1 MEPDERSAR
10 RAADRLLVR
19 TARAARGWWVVLA
32 IDTLAGA
39 LLTLAAPVL
48 LAVAVD
54 ATVGATADR
63 HRAVMALAAL
73 AAAGIVVSVIGQIAT
88 AYGTARGDIVLRR
101 RLVDRVLDLGLAG
114 QRRFAPGDV
123 VSRLNAS
130 VPHAA
135 AVVPKVLDAA
145 AGVLVA
151 VVALVALARLDWWIV
166 VVIALATPFVFFI
179 VRVLMRE
186 TALSTVAYQEHQ
198 AEVATRFVAALRGA
212 RTIRACDTVDREIA
226 RVSEPL
232 AALEAAGR
240 AVWQTLGRTAGRAGL
255 VVPLVGVGALAVAG
269 QGVAAGRLTPGEL
282 IAATGYVPIALGLF
296 DHVSNLGSLAVD
308 RACAVRVAEVLASP
322 TAPVGTSRLGPGRGV
337 LALRGVGVALDGRRL
352 LGPLDLDV
360 AGGTTVAIVGH
371 SGAGKSILALVAG
384 GLWTPDEGSVELDG
398 VALGDL
404 TPADRAGAVAF
415 AFDVPHLVGR
425 TIADALAYGHPA
437 TRVELYRSLDQAQA
451 TAFVERLPGGLD
463 APLSTAPFSGG
474 EHQRLGLARAL
485 LRRPRLLVLDDATS
499 SLDTVTEALVQDTIT
514 GAAAQ
519 STTLVVAHRVSSAAR
534 ADRVVWV
541 DGTTVRRTGTH
552 RELWADADYRALFAA
567 DEAEPV
573 VLGRPA

>member
-1 MEPDERSAR
+1 
-10 RAADRLLVR
+10 
-19 TARAARGWWVVLA
+19 
-32 IDTLAGA
+32 
-39 LLTLAAPVL
+39 
-48 LAVAVD
+48 
-54 ATVGATADR
+54 
-63 HRAVMALAAL
+63 
-73 AAAGIVVSVIGQIAT
+73 
-88 AYGTARGDIVLRR
+88 
-101 RLVDRVLDLGLAG
+101 
-114 QRRFAPGDV
+114 
-123 VSRLNAS
+123 
-130 VPHAA
+130 
-135 AVVPKVLDAA
+135 
-145 AGVLVA
+145 
-151 VVALVALARLDWWIV
+151 
-166 VVIALATPFVFFI
+166 
-179 VRVLMRE
+179 
-186 TALSTVAYQEHQ
+186 
-198 AEVATRFVAALRGA
+198 
-212 RTIRACDTVDREIA
+212 
-226 RVSEPL
+226 
-232 AALEAAGR
+232 
-240 AVWQTLGRTAGRAGL
+240 
-255 VVPLVGVGALAVAG
+255 VAG

-308 RACAVRVAEVLASP
+308 RACAVRVAEVLACP

-463 APLSTAPFSGG
+463 ATLATAPFSGG

-541 DGTTVRRTGTH
+541 EGTTVRRTGTH